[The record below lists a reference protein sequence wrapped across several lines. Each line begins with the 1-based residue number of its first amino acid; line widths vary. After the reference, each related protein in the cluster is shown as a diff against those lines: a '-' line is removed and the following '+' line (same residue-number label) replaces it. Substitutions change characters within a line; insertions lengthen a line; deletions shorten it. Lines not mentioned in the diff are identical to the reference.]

1 MFDRVIR
8 HGTVI
13 DASNPPRRRADVAA
27 QVDRIV
33 EVGAHVARGQE
44 EIDASG
50 HIVAPGFIDSHTHD
64 DLAILVEP
72 QMRPKISQGVTT
84 CVFGNCGL
92 SLGPLPDGKL
102 PEPLSLFASALG
114 SRFTTAQAYLLEALR
129 GQATAV
135 NSVPLL
141 GHSSL
146 RASVMDRIDRPATDR
161 EVAAMRGLAHLAN
174 VGMTWVVGNGQ
185 VAWRGGES
193 EAQTGRLLPRHR

>member
-13 DASNPPRRRADVAA
+13 DASNTPRRRADVAA

-50 HIVAPGFIDSHTHD
+50 HS
-64 DLAILVEP
+64 
-72 QMRPKISQGVTT
+72 VTT